1 VGPDDLRF
9 ICKNI
14 RLYHYA
20 PGERIMDYKS
30 TGNEFYMLLKGK
42 ALILQPKKKIIVTEV
57 PQEPFG
63 VDP

>member
-1 VGPDDLRF
+1 
-9 ICKNI
+9 
-14 RLYHYA
+14 
-20 PGERIMDYKS
+20 MDYKS